1 MQQLVVGGNTLTI
14 PFIDLKTQYKS
25 LKSQIDTSILK
36 ILEHGQFI
44 MGPEVKESEEAL
56 KKFVGTKHALTCS
69 NGSDALQMA
78 LMALGIGHG
87 DEVITTAFSFIA
99 TAEMISILGITPV
112 FVDIDLATY
121 NIDPNKIESAI
132 TPRTKAIM
140 PVSLY
145 GQPANFDEI
154 NAIAEKHNLYV
165 IEDAAQSFGAKYNGK
180 RSCNLSHIGCTSFF
194 PAKPLGCYGDGGA
207 VFTNDD
213 QLADLMASIRIHG
226 MGEHRYHHTRLG
238 INGRLDSIQCAVITA
253 KLTRYP
259 WEIDQRN
266 RLAQNYNLRFKE
278 LSSYGLR
285 VPQVNNHCQSVW
297 AQYTLW
303 VPNRQ
308 EFQKYLQNRGVPT
321 AVHYPITMA
330 DQPAYKERSVTHDIF
345 NAREA
350 ANHVVS
356 LPMFPDM
363 TEDVQ
368 NQIIDAVCGV
378 YK

>member
-1 MQQLVVGGNTLTI
+1 MTI
-14 PFIDLKTQYKS
+14 PFIDLKTQYES
-25 LKSQIDTSILK
+25 LKPQIDRGIFK

-56 KKFVGTKHALTCS
+56 KKFVGAKHALTCS

-99 TAEMISILGITPV
+99 TAEMILILGIRPV
-112 FVDIDLATY
+112 FVDIDLETY
-121 NIDPNKIESAI
+121 NIDPAKIAAAI

-145 GQPANFDEI
+145 GQPADLDEI
-154 NAIAEKHNLYV
+154 NAIAKKHNLYV
-165 IEDAAQSFGAKYNGK
+165 IEDAAQSFGATYKGK

-213 QLADLMASIRIHG
+213 RLADLMSSIRVHG
-226 MGEHRYHHTRLG
+226 MGEHRYHHPRLG
-238 INGRLDSIQCAVITA
+238 INGRLDSIQCAIITA

-266 RLAQNYNLRFKE
+266 RVAQNYNSAFKD
-278 LSSYGLR
+278 LSPLGVR
-285 VPQVNNHCQSVW
+285 TPAIRKDRQSVW

-303 VPNRQ
+303 VPDRKV
-308 EFQKYLQNRGVPT
+308 FQKRLQDVGVPT

-330 DQPAYKERSVTHDIF
+330 DQPAYKETSTVHDISR
-345 NAREA
+345 ARQA
-350 ANHVVS
+350 ADHVVS
-356 LPMFPDM
+356 LPMYPDM
-363 TEDVQ
+363 TELVQ
-368 NQIIDAVCGV
+368 NQIINAVRNV